1 MAERVGEAPL
11 TKRCLVGRQ
20 IPRINIVSDT
30 PEDYWR
36 RVDFS
41 PFIDCLKKKQLIDRF
56 QGKVASAIKAAKVI
70 SNNLEQCKAEDEAL
84 LLEYYNKDL
93 PSSSTFNRN

>member
-20 IPRINIVSDT
+20 ILRINIVSDT

-36 RVDFS
+36 RVDFL
-41 PFIDCLKKKQLIDRF
+41 PFIDCLKK
-56 QGKVASAIKAAKVI
+56 
-70 SNNLEQCKAEDEAL
+70 N
-84 LLEYYNKDL
+84 
-93 PSSSTFNRN
+93 SSSIDFKVKLPPLSKQPKSYLTT